1 MLKNNYLITGGLG
14 LIGSSISKKLVRK
27 KNVGKCILVDNY
39 AGYINP
45 LRRHFRDFRKYRFQD
60 LYDKKISS
68 KIKKKYVFERGDVSD
83 FKTMLYL
90 IEKYKPKIIFHTA
103 AVPVSKVQNPNISE
117 FRKGSLDTT
126 INILDCID
134 FLQKKNALKLN
145 RFLYISSSM
154 VYGDFKK
161 KQAFESDKTN
171 PIEIYGTLKLAG
183 EIITKGVSTNYS
195 IPYTIIR
202 PSAVYGPTD
211 MNERVT
217 QYFLNRTSQSESI
230 QIHGKDE
237 KLDFTYV
244 NDIADGIIKAAIS
257 KKGINN
263 TFNITY
269 GKGRT
274 LYDYVLELK
283 KYYKDIKFK
292 IVKRDSSRPKRGT
305 LSIYKAKKL
314 LNYRPKY
321 NLKKGVKEYVK
332 FNNTNF

>member
-14 LIGSSISKKLVRK
+14 LIGSNISKQLVRK

-45 LRRHFRDFRKYRFQD
+45 LRRHFRDFRKYRFDD
-60 LYDKKISS
+60 LQDKKVSYS
-68 KIKKKYVFERGDVSD
+68 IKKKYVFERGDVSD
-83 FKTMLYL
+83 FKTMVHL
-90 IEKYKPKIIFHTA
+90 IEKYKPKVIFHTA

-126 INILDCID
+126 INILDCVD
-134 FLQKKNALKLN
+134 FLQRRKLFKLD

-154 VYGDFKK
+154 VYGNFKK
-161 KQAFESDKTN
+161 KKALENDNTN

-183 EIITKGVSTNYS
+183 EVITKGVSNSYS

-217 QYFLNRTSQSESI
+217 QYFLNKSSQAEPI

-237 KLDFTYV
+237 KLDFTFI
-244 NDIADGIIKAAIS
+244 NDIADGIIKAAIN
-257 KKGINN
+257 KNGINN

-269 GKGRT
+269 GKSRT
-274 LYDYVLELK
+274 LLDYVLELK
-283 KYYKDIKFK
+283 KYYKNIQFE
-292 IVKRDSSRPKRGT
+292 IIKRDSTRPKRGT
-305 LSIYKAKKL
+305 LSISKAKKL
-314 LNYRPKY
+314 LNYKPKY
-321 NLKKGVKEYVK
+321 NLKKGVREYVY
-332 FNNTNF
+332 FNNKNF

>member
-14 LIGSSISKKLVRK
+14 LIGSNISKQLVRK

-45 LRRHFRDFRKYRFQD
+45 LRRHFRDFRKYRFDD
-60 LYDKKISS
+60 LQDKKVSYS
-68 KIKKKYVFERGDVSD
+68 IKKKYVFERGDVSD
-83 FKTMLYL
+83 FKTMVHL
-90 IEKYKPKIIFHTA
+90 IEKYKPKVIFHTA

-126 INILDCID
+126 INILDCVD
-134 FLQKKNALKLN
+134 FLQRRKLFKLD

-154 VYGDFKK
+154 VYGNFKK
-161 KQAFESDKTN
+161 KKALENDNTN

-183 EIITKGVSTNYS
+183 EVITKGVSNSYS

-217 QYFLNRTSQSESI
+217 QYFLNKSSQAEPI

-237 KLDFTYV
+237 KLDFTFI
-244 NDIADGIIKAAIS
+244 NDIADGIIKAATN
-257 KKGINN
+257 KNGINN

-269 GKGRT
+269 GKSRT
-274 LYDYVLELK
+274 LLDYVLELK
-283 KYYKDIKFK
+283 KYYKNIQFE
-292 IVKRDSSRPKRGT
+292 IIKRDSTRPKRGT
-305 LSIYKAKKL
+305 LSISKAKKL
-314 LNYRPKY
+314 LNYKPKY
-321 NLKKGVKEYVK
+321 NLKKGVREYVY
-332 FNNTNF
+332 FNNKNF

>member
-14 LIGSSISKKLVRK
+14 LIGSNISKQLVRK

-45 LRRHFRDFRKYRFQD
+45 LRRHFRDFRKYRFDD
-60 LYDKKISS
+60 LQDKKVSNS
-68 KIKKKYVFERGDVSD
+68 IKKKYVFERGDVSD
-83 FKTMLYL
+83 FKTMVYL
-90 IEKYKPKIIFHTA
+90 IEKYKPKVIFHTA

-126 INILDCID
+126 INILDCVD
-134 FLQKKNALKLN
+134 FLQRRKSFKLD

-154 VYGDFKK
+154 VYGNFKK
-161 KQAFESDKTN
+161 KKALENDNTN

-183 EIITKGVSTNYS
+183 EVITKGVSNSYS

-217 QYFLNRTSQSESI
+217 QYFLNKSSQAEPI

-237 KLDFTYV
+237 KLDFTFI
-244 NDIADGIIKAAIS
+244 NDIADGIIKAATN
-257 KKGINN
+257 KNGINN

-269 GKGRT
+269 GKSRT
-274 LYDYVLELK
+274 LLDYVLELK
-283 KYYKDIKFK
+283 KYYKNIQFE
-292 IVKRDSSRPKRGT
+292 IIKRDSTRPKRGT
-305 LSIYKAKKL
+305 LSISKAKKL
-314 LNYRPKY
+314 LNYKPKY
-321 NLKKGVKEYVK
+321 NLKKGVREYVY
-332 FNNTNF
+332 FNNKNF